1 LARNPE
7 GGQAVKR
14 YLLVED
20 NDDHAELVV
29 RGIMQPGND
38 REIERVRD
46 GVAALAYL
54 RRQSPYEL
62 ATRPDVILLDVKLP
76 KLDGHQ
82 VLAAIKRDAELRRI
96 PVVILTTSDSEVD
109 RGLAYDNWVN
119 SYLVKPVDF
128 RQFRQM
134 ITDMDAYWSD
144 WNRSAI

>member
-1 LARNPE
+1 
-7 GGQAVKR
+7 
-14 YLLVED
+14 
-20 NDDHAELVV
+20 
-29 RGIMQPGND
+29 
-38 REIERVRD
+38 
-46 GVAALAYL
+46 
-54 RRQSPYEL
+54 
-62 ATRPDVILLDVKLP
+62 
-76 KLDGHQ
+76 
-82 VLAAIKRDAELRRI
+82 LAAIKRDAELRRI